1 VSSHS
6 HERNS
11 TDGRVLEPKPHDMGL
26 QISCGLHSEMSAQGA
41 VSGTAP
47 TPGRGVPK
55 ACATEG
61 IGGRG
66 RASDGRPRPHAAIDP
81 AETRVS
87 RVVGYIKGK
96 SAIHLA
102 RVYGEQAQLCGPAL
116 LGPWVLRE
124 YGRPGRRSHPSLHP
138 QSTERR
144 SEARTDE
151 LVAPTTPPFSGSKLT
166 GRVSDPSYR
175 FERFAS

>member
-1 VSSHS
+1 MSSHS
-6 HERNS
+6 HESNS
-11 TDGRVLEPKPHDMGL
+11 TDGRVREPKPHDMDL

-61 IGGRG
+61 IEGRG
-66 RASDGRPRPHAAIDP
+66 RASDGRPRPHAGIDP

-102 RVYGEQAQLCGPAL
+102 RVYGERKRNFVGQHFWARGFF
-116 LGPWVLRE
+116 VNTV
-124 YGRPGRRSHPSLHP
+124 GRD
-138 QSTERR
+138 E
-144 SEARTDE
+144 EAIRAYIRNQEKEDQRLE
-151 LVAPTTPPFSGSKLT
+151 QMNLW
-166 GRVSDPSYR
+166 R
-175 FERFAS
+175 

>member
-1 VSSHS
+1 MDEYESLSHTTWACKYHVVFIPKCRRKALYRELRRHLGEVFQKLALQKESEVEEGHLMADHVHRLLSIPPKHGCRGSSATGQ
-6 HERNS
+6 ERHPL
-11 TDGRVLEPKPHDMGL
+11 GAGL
-26 QISCGLHSEMSAQGA
+26 W
-41 VSGTAP
+41 
-47 TPGRGVPK
+47 
-55 ACATEG
+55 
-61 IGGRG
+61 
-66 RASDGRPRPHAAIDP
+66 RA
-81 AETRVS
+81 
-87 RVVGYIKGK
+87 K
-96 SAIHLA
+96 
-102 RVYGEQAQLCGPAL
+102 AQLCGPAL